1 MISMAFSISDKP
13 CQAKLE
19 AVRELLARN
28 HVEDILNDVKQNGN
42 RERKKELPVWLPLAE
57 SFSNGTRKAD
67 DAQPSGLFFL
77 DIDEKGLTEKLW
89 QKVCDEGLV
98 RECRLVYFAESAG
111 GGTHIWAWRTP
122 GSTIEEDIR
131 RLADRLGVSYDSHV
145 TDLARCCFM
154 VSERYV
160 KLLDPVV
167 FEPLTEEQKALY
179 AAPGAPRHEVKQEQA
194 QTVVYPRDYKGVGY
208 DRIVQAMLWKLG
220 YGDRPV
226 EGERNNALFVLS
238 RYLRF
243 VCDFNADWICQVI
256 PHWGLPGHE
265 VLGTVKSAVAS
276 ARPNEMPSKLTEVL
290 TTLEVE
296 TEAGQSA
303 IQDDDDELAPAVPRK
318 LPHMLQMLA
327 SHAPAEFREAV
338 LMDALPMLGT
348 LATGVRARYRDGK
361 VHSPSF
367 MVAMEAPQATGKSFA
382 SDLQRLLLDPI
393 LKQDDV
399 EWAKETAWVK
409 ACKECGKGERPE
421 DPEAK
426 IRVLPAT
433 LSNTMLLKRACYA
446 RGEHLFTYAPEVETV
461 TKGNK
466 AGAWSQ
472 KNDLFRIAF
481 DNEEWG
487 QLYMSDQSFSGKTRL
502 YYNVLLCGTPRTM
515 LAFFSN
521 VEDGLVTRFSFVRLP
536 DMMGARMPKF
546 QTLTKE
552 EEDMV
557 KRQCVELMDE
567 KGEVELPL
575 INKAID
581 DWDEGKRH
589 EYLKTLRPAVD
600 VFRRRAA
607 VIGFRA
613 GMIGYEL
620 CGKQEAE
627 EAIELAVWVAERT
640 FHYQMELF
648 GNQVDLLNSEM
659 PVGGGQR
666 STADLLS
673 LLGKEF
679 TKDDLVRL
687 RVAHGQSPVVKS
699 VIHRWKEAELIEK
712 VAPNVWRKL

>member
-19 AVRELLARN
+19 AVRELLAKN

-194 QTVVYPRDYKGVGY
+194 QTVVYPRDYKGV
-208 DRIVQAMLWKLG
+208 V
-220 YGDRPV
+220 
-226 EGERNNALFVLS
+226 
-238 RYLRF
+238 
-243 VCDFNADWICQVI
+243 
-256 PHWGLPGHE
+256 
-265 VLGTVKSAVAS
+265 
-276 ARPNEMPSKLTEVL
+276 
-290 TTLEVE
+290 
-296 TEAGQSA
+296 
-303 IQDDDDELAPAVPRK
+303 
-318 LPHMLQMLA
+318 LA

-567 KGEVELPL
+567 KGEVDLPL

-712 VAPNVWRKL
+712 VAPNVWRKR

>member
-1 MISMAFSISDKP
+1 MAFSISDKP

-19 AVRELLARN
+19 AVRELLAKN

-122 GSTIEEDIR
+122 GSTIEKDIR

-208 DRIVQAMLWKLG
+208 DRIVQAM
-220 YGDRPV
+220 
-226 EGERNNALFVLS
+226 
-238 RYLRF
+238 
-243 VCDFNADWICQVI
+243 
-256 PHWGLPGHE
+256 
-265 VLGTVKSAVAS
+265 
-276 ARPNEMPSKLTEVL
+276 RPNEMPSKLTEVL

-567 KGEVELPL
+567 KGEVDLPL

>member
-19 AVRELLARN
+19 AVRELLAKN

-42 RERKKELPVWLPLAE
+42 RNRKKELPVWLPLAE

-208 DRIVQAMLWKLG
+208 DRIVQAM
-220 YGDRPV
+220 
-226 EGERNNALFVLS
+226 
-238 RYLRF
+238 
-243 VCDFNADWICQVI
+243 
-256 PHWGLPGHE
+256 
-265 VLGTVKSAVAS
+265 
-276 ARPNEMPSKLTEVL
+276 RPNEMPSKLTEVL

>member
-179 AAPGAPRHEVKQEQA
+179 AAPGAPRHEVKQEQV
-194 QTVVYPRDYKGVGY
+194 QNVVWPRDYKGVGY
-208 DRIVQAMLWKLG
+208 DRIVQAM
-220 YGDRPV
+220 
-226 EGERNNALFVLS
+226 
-238 RYLRF
+238 
-243 VCDFNADWICQVI
+243 
-256 PHWGLPGHE
+256 
-265 VLGTVKSAVAS
+265 
-276 ARPNEMPSKLTEVL
+276 RPNEMPSKLTEVL

-712 VAPNVWRKL
+712 VAPNVWRKR

>member
-1 MISMAFSISDKP
+1 MAFSISDKP

-19 AVRELLARN
+19 AVRELLAKN

-42 RERKKELPVWLPLAE
+42 RNRKKELPVWLPLAE

-208 DRIVQAMLWKLG
+208 DRIVQAM
-220 YGDRPV
+220 
-226 EGERNNALFVLS
+226 
-238 RYLRF
+238 
-243 VCDFNADWICQVI
+243 
-256 PHWGLPGHE
+256 
-265 VLGTVKSAVAS
+265 
-276 ARPNEMPSKLTEVL
+276 RPNEMPSKLTEVL

>member
-208 DRIVQAMLWKLG
+208 DRIVQAM
-220 YGDRPV
+220 
-226 EGERNNALFVLS
+226 
-238 RYLRF
+238 
-243 VCDFNADWICQVI
+243 
-256 PHWGLPGHE
+256 
-265 VLGTVKSAVAS
+265 
-276 ARPNEMPSKLTEVL
+276 RPNEMPSKLTEVL

-712 VAPNVWRKL
+712 VAPNVWRKR

>member
-19 AVRELLARN
+19 AVRELLAKN

-122 GSTIEEDIR
+122 GSTIEKDIR

-208 DRIVQAMLWKLG
+208 DRIVQAM
-220 YGDRPV
+220 
-226 EGERNNALFVLS
+226 
-238 RYLRF
+238 
-243 VCDFNADWICQVI
+243 
-256 PHWGLPGHE
+256 
-265 VLGTVKSAVAS
+265 
-276 ARPNEMPSKLTEVL
+276 RPNEMPSKLTEVL

-567 KGEVELPL
+567 KGEVDLPL

>member
-19 AVRELLARN
+19 AVRELLAKN

-42 RERKKELPVWLPLAE
+42 RNRKKELPVWLPLAE

-208 DRIVQAMLWKLG
+208 DRIVQAM
-220 YGDRPV
+220 
-226 EGERNNALFVLS
+226 
-238 RYLRF
+238 
-243 VCDFNADWICQVI
+243 
-256 PHWGLPGHE
+256 
-265 VLGTVKSAVAS
+265 
-276 ARPNEMPSKLTEVL
+276 RPNEMPSKLTEVL

-666 STADLLS
+666 STADLHCVWLTDSRLLS
-673 LLGKEF
+673 SRSYIGGK
-679 TKDDLVRL
+679 RPNSS
-687 RVAHGQSPVVKS
+687 R
-699 VIHRWKEAELIEK
+699 RWHLTSGENSEISGGSD
-712 VAPNVWRKL
+712 

>member
-19 AVRELLARN
+19 AVRELLAKN

-42 RERKKELPVWLPLAE
+42 RNRKKELPVWLPLAE

-122 GSTIEEDIR
+122 GSTIEKDIR

-208 DRIVQAMLWKLG
+208 DRIVQAM
-220 YGDRPV
+220 
-226 EGERNNALFVLS
+226 
-238 RYLRF
+238 
-243 VCDFNADWICQVI
+243 
-256 PHWGLPGHE
+256 
-265 VLGTVKSAVAS
+265 
-276 ARPNEMPSKLTEVL
+276 RPNEMPSKLTEVL

-567 KGEVELPL
+567 KGEVDLPL